1 MSRPA
6 LPLSSES
13 AILRACLDLLRAHPK
28 VGLAW
33 RCNTGGM
40 SDSYGH
46 HVRFGFKG
54 QSDLMAVLKPSGRLL
69 AVEVKRKGKRPTLD
83 QNAFLEAVAASGGH
97 GIWIDDP
104 AKLADYLRRV

>member
-6 LPLSSES
+6 IPES
-13 AILRACLDLLRAHPK
+13 AILKACLQLLQAHPK

-46 HVRFGFKG
+46 HIRFGFKG

-69 AVEVKRKGKRPTLD
+69 AVEVKRKGKVPTVD
-83 QNAFLEAVAASGGH
+83 QQVFLRAVIASGGH
-97 GIWIDDP
+97 GMWVNDP
-104 AKLADYLRRV
+104 TQLADYLKLV